1 MRIRAA
7 ARMLGTFMPVQPC
20 LRRPGLP
27 RGIVMRTRRRS
38 SSASASIWT
47 PRRLGQALAQAA
59 VLCLTAPLGQAAVTV
74 TGPYGLDPWSP
85 TPLNGPNLS
94 LPNSKLWLGTGGNAS
109 FSALAGSVVDLA
121 MLSIGQTMGT
131 QSTAV
136 LDGVGT
142 VLVLRA
148 DGNSNRFE
156 VGNNGAGVMT
166 VSGGALLDGR
176 AEGWKCLQGKQYCN
190 SFVGNAAGSDG
201 HLIVTGSGSEAR
213 FQNGFIIAN
222 INVNNI
228 GFGVAGGTTTGRV
241 QVLDGARLFSDDLSA
256 GVSWSGPSANGQER
270 SLAFVEIAGAG
281 SLWEING
288 RDLGTGRANAYLGSG
303 SKARAEVLVGAGGVL
318 RLKPGGADATLDLAT
333 QGAQAELAVD
343 GGRIEMLASMH
354 NFFGL
359 GREGVSQGTASLR
372 SGAVVHMQ
380 GQSMDTQIG
389 QGQGVGKLSI
399 NNSQFLMDASL
410 GSALGLGIEGGQG
423 TLSLSNG
430 SLWRQGGSNFGYTV
444 VGRSGGRGELEI
456 LGASRFETG
465 SLDMGSGLDARGTVR
480 VDGVGSVLQLNR
492 VNGHRLALGDWDQ
505 GSLIVSGGALLD
517 ASVNEADCAFKW
529 CGAMVGHAAGSTG
542 TLTVTGLGSEARF
555 ISGFHVAG
563 TQLATQELDG
573 WTTGRVGASTHGR
586 VEVLDGGLLISREI
600 HAGVWDTKA
609 SNGEERSF
617 ASALITGAGSR
628 WVVNGSALDGGDARA
643 DLANNVRSFADWTV
657 SAGGALLMEAPA
669 GRSAVLELG
678 RRGQA
683 SMTVEG
689 SGSTVQLSGLN
700 SWVLL
705 GAQGGS
711 GRMHLAQ
718 GASLRLQG
726 TLDSALTLGDSQ
738 GAGELTVLSG
748 SQLVGARRADIG
760 AGGSGTALID
770 GAGSLLSTDR
780 NGSFVGQLNIG
791 MHGSGKLT
799 VSNGGAASAFSL
811 QVGQAVGA
819 SRGDVRVE
827 GLGSRIELDAVDWH
841 RLNLHNGSLVVS
853 QGAVLDGRVNEAAC
867 NGRWCGSFVAND
879 AGDDFTLTI
888 SDPGSRVSLLSTMF
902 VSTPSVGAPPAA
914 PYTYGIPGANTRT
927 RIEVLNGGRLETEG
941 VQMSRGPQGVSPTG
955 AESAQTSVLMRG
967 NGSVWDVRGG
977 SSDGGQA
984 NFFTGTGGGAN
995 TQSDIQVRDG
1005 AQLRL
1010 HADGS
1015 HAAWIQLGIDGG
1027 MHSLL
1032 VSGPGAAVV
1041 YSDNNNA
1048 GLWIG
1053 RNGAIAGVKL
1063 MNGGQIQG
1071 VNRVQVGNTGATGSL
1086 LVDGVGTAISYGSS
1100 FADLYVGRQG
1110 GFGSAQVLHGGRVDL
1125 QGNAFTRLYVGD
1137 GSGADGASGT
1147 LRIDGAG
1154 STVALQ
1160 SPAFAAGSGWANPT
1174 GQIGWG
1180 GSASVQIVNGG
1191 QLTLL
1196 GQGGSAPNAISSTRL
1211 TIGQAINGVTGSGNV
1226 VVSGAG
1232 SLLSVAGVDPITY
1245 VGRSGGFGTLSVNN
1259 GGEVRS
1265 TLLNVGADGATG
1277 SLNVNGGTLNL
1288 SGQWV
1293 GAPYGSI
1300 LSLGYGSG
1308 SLGSA
1313 FFGNGAQVNIANM
1326 GSAGAGMLL
1335 GGINQSPK
1343 GSGTLQVLNN
1353 SHVTISGQ
1361 PGMNAVVVGL
1371 GGSGTATFDGGSSLT
1386 IAQGDVIVGQN
1397 ASAVGTLR
1405 LLGGSTLTADYVGIG
1420 STRTGDGGLAT
1431 LIVNDSVLSATTL
1444 EVGAKGYVGGN
1455 GTIVADVINR
1465 GIFSP
1470 GNSPGTLTLGGSFVN
1485 QAGGRLVLEVES
1497 DGQGGF
1503 VTDHLI
1509 FGGVGAPDLGGLQIS
1524 FHFLGTTDPNAFQ
1537 AGGGFQIGSFMQ
1549 QQGGAA
1555 LDPQLFGGVTFSARA
1570 DAYTIS
1576 NFSFDAGSGASFS
1589 AQPVPEPATWGM
1601 LLLGLG
1607 VLWRRRGRS
1616 A

>member
-1 MRIRAA
+1 MSRHHPSSRAA
-7 ARMLGTFMPVQPC
+7 RPAHLRLRHLILLLG
-20 LRRPGLP
+20 
-27 RGIVMRTRRRS
+27 
-38 SSASASIWT
+38 
-47 PRRLGQALAQAA
+47 LAGPW
-59 VLCLTAPLGQAAVTV
+59 VQAAVTV
-74 TGPYGLDPWSP
+74 TGPYWLDPWDP
-85 TPLNGPNLS
+85 APLNGPNLS

-121 MLSIGQTMGT
+121 TLSLGQAMGT
-131 QSTAV
+131 QTTGL

-156 VGNNGAGVMT
+156 VGNNGAGLMT
-166 VSGGALLDGR
+166 ISGGALLDGR
-176 AEGWKCLQGKQYCN
+176 AEGWKCLQGNQWCN
-190 SFVGNAAGSDG
+190 NFVGNAAGSSG
-201 HLIVTGSGSEAR
+201 QLIVTGQGSEAR

-222 INVNNI
+222 INVNNT
-228 GFGVAGGTTTGRV
+228 GFGLPGATTTGRV

-256 GVSWSGPSANGQER
+256 GVSWSSPAANGQER
-270 SLAFVEIAGAG
+270 SLAFVQIAGVG

-288 RDLGTGRANAYLGSG
+288 RDLGTGQANAHLGVG
-303 SKARAEVLVGAGGVL
+303 SKARTEVLIEAGGLL
-318 RLKPGGADATLDLAT
+318 RLKPGGSTASLDLAT
-333 QGAQAELAVD
+333 QQGAQSELTVD
-343 GGRIEMLASMH
+343 NGRIELLASTH
-354 NFFGL
+354 NFFGI
-359 GREGVSQGTASLR
+359 GREGASQGTAALR
-372 SGAVVHMQ
+372 NGAVVQML
-380 GQSMDTQIG
+380 GQRMDTQIG
-389 QGQGVGKLSI
+389 QGNGLGTMSL
-399 NNSQFLMDASL
+399 NNAQFLMDASQ

-423 TLSLSNG
+423 TLSLSNS
-430 SLWRQGGSNFGYTV
+430 SLWRQGGSDFGYTV
-444 VGRSGGRGELEI
+444 VGRAGGQGRLELLSG
-456 LGASRFETG
+456 SRFETG
-465 SLDMGSGLDARGTVR
+465 SIDLGSGRDGRGELWLDGA
-480 VDGVGSVLQLNR
+480 GSVLRLDR
-492 VNGHRLALGDWDQ
+492 VNGHRLALGDWGQ
-505 GSLIVSGGALLD
+505 GTLTVSGGALLD
-517 ASVNEADCAFKW
+517 AGVGAADCASKW
-529 CGAMVGHAAGSTG
+529 CGAMVGHAAGSQG
-542 TLTVTGLGSEARF
+542 LLTVTGAGSEARF
-555 ISGFHVAG
+555 VGDFHVA
-563 TQLATQELDG
+563 ATQVATMAVEG
-573 WTTGRVGASTHGR
+573 WTIGQAGASTRGR
-586 VEVLDGGLLISREI
+586 VEVLDGAQLHTEVV
-600 HAGVWDTKA
+600 ATGVWMSGSA
-609 SNGEERSF
+609 NGLERSF
-617 ASALITGAGSR
+617 AEMLVQGAGSR
-628 WVVNGSALDGGDARA
+628 WLVRGSALAGTDARMT
-643 DLANNVRSFADWTV
+643 LASTARSFVDMQV
-657 SAGGALLMEAPA
+657 LEAGELLIQAPA
-669 GRSAVLELG
+669 GRNAALELG
-678 RRGQA
+678 NEGSA
-683 SMTVEG
+683 SLTVRG
-689 SGSTVQLSGLN
+689 SGSRVEVSGETSRVVLGLRNGGAAHVVLSDGARFVQQGHVDSYLN
-700 SWVLL
+700 LGEAGANASMEIRS
-705 GAQGGS
+705 GAQVSGARNVAIGSGGS
-711 GRMHLAQ
+711 
-718 GASLRLQG
+718 ASM
-726 TLDSALTLGDSQ
+726 
-738 GAGELTVLSG
+738 
-748 SQLVGARRADIG
+748 
-760 AGGSGTALID
+760 LID
-770 GAGSLLSTDR
+770 GAGSRLTTDR
-780 NGSFVGQLNIG
+780 NGSFVGQLNVG
-791 MHGSGKLT
+791 LNGAGKLT
-799 VSNGGAASAFSL
+799 VSNGGVASAFSL
-811 QVGQAVGA
+811 QVGQAVGDF
-819 SRGDVRVE
+819 RGDVRVE

-867 NGRWCGSFVAND
+867 NGHWCGSFVAND

-902 VSTPSVGAPPAA
+902 VSTPSVGSPPAA
-914 PYTYGIPGANTRT
+914 SYTYGIPGASTRT
-927 RIEVLNGGRLETEG
+927 RVEVLNGGRLETEG

-955 AESAQTSVLMRG
+955 AESAQTSVLLRG

-1010 HADGS
+1010 HADSS
-1015 HAAWIQLGIDGG
+1015 HAAWIQLGIEGG
-1027 MHSLL
+1027 MHNLL
-1032 VSGPGAAVV
+1032 VSGPGATVV

-1063 MNGGQIQG
+1063 TNGGQIQG

-1086 LVDGVGTAISYGSS
+1086 LVDGVGSAISYGSS

-1110 GFGSAQVLHGGRVDL
+1110 GFGSAQVLRGGRVDL

-1137 GSGADGASGT
+1137 GTGADGASGT

-1180 GSASVQIVNGG
+1180 GSGSVQIVNGG

-1196 GQGGSAPNAISSTRL
+1196 GQGDSAPNAISSTRL

-1277 SLNVNGGTLNL
+1277 NLNVNGGTLNL

-1300 LSLGYGSG
+1300 LSLGYGNG

-1313 FFGNGAQVNIANM
+1313 FFGNGAQVNITNM
-1326 GSAGAGMLL
+1326 GSAGAGLLL

-1371 GGSGTATFDGGSSLT
+1371 GGSGMATFDGGSSLT
-1386 IAQGDVIVGQN
+1386 IAHGDVVVGQN

-1405 LLGGSTLTADYVGIG
+1405 LLGGSTLTADYVGVG
-1420 STRTGDGGLAT
+1420 STRKGDGGLGT

-1455 GTIVADVINR
+1455 GTIIADVINR

-1470 GNSPGTLTLGGSFVN
+1470 GNSPGTLTLNGSFVN

-1509 FGGVGAPDLGGLQIS
+1509 FGGAGAPDLGSLQIS

-1537 AGGGFQIGSFMQ
+1537 ASGGFRIGSFMQ

-1576 NFSFDAGSGASFS
+1576 NFTFDAGSGALFS

-1607 VLWRRRGRS
+1607 VLWRRRVRS